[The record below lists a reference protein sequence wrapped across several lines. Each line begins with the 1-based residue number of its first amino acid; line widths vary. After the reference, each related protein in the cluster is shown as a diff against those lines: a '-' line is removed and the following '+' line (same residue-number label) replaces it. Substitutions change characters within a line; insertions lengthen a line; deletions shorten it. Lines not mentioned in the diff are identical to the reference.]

1 MVKRHNEPILEER
14 SIAEDQAGR
23 ELYDLNRKPLARRG
37 TRDGGSD
44 EPILYTSPLGG
55 VSRPCPARRE
65 AGNDRQTQ
73 GHTLR
78 VACFPTLFPVAR
90 IRLIS

>member
-55 VSRPCPARRE
+55 VSRPC
-65 AGNDRQTQ
+65 
-73 GHTLR
+73 LR
-78 VACFPTLFPVAR
+78 AAKLEMIAKLRATPYEWAAFQLYSR
-90 IRLIS
+90 